1 MDQKISKYRE
11 AFQVLL
17 QAGYSVTTAT
27 DGYKTIG
34 LEVYSSALSM
44 DLREKLIKEL
54 LPNFTV
60 YGLKNNEKI
69 YIE

>member
-34 LEVYSSALSM
+34 LEVYSSAFNM
-44 DLREKLIKEL
+44 EHRQQLIQEL
-54 LPNFTV
+54 LPEFHV
-60 YGLKNNEKI
+60 YGLKHTEKI

>member
-1 MDQKISKYRE
+1 MDQKISRYRE

-54 LPNFTV
+54 LPDFSV
-60 YGLKNNEKI
+60 VGIKNNQKI

>member
-1 MDQKISKYRE
+1 MQKYRD

-27 DGYKTIG
+27 DGHKTIG

-44 DLREKLIKEL
+44 DTREQLIREL
-54 LPNFTV
+54 LPEFSVN
-60 YGLKNNEKI
+60 GIKHLEKI